1 MMAWWRKKGLEE
13 RRESEQREASL
24 VAAMATAFAS
34 ALGSVLT
41 AQTEGIRQQGQFLN
55 TLQDLSAR
63 KAAQVLGSK
72 GGRTTARRKKERKQ
86 VTQECVLCRD
96 PFHRGTTLEQISF
109 HRGHEGRDGMETLTF
124 ADESRNGAV
133 TEPDDGSN

>member
-1 MMAWWRKKGLEE
+1 MAWWNR
-13 RRESEQREASL
+13 RREEREASL
-24 VAAMATAFAS
+24 VASMATAFAT

-72 GGRTTARRKKERKQ
+72 GGRQTARRKAERKKALEAPSCALCENPMRRG
-86 VTQECVLCRD
+86 VTMEMINLHRQHGDREPQEQRAL
-96 PFHRGTTLEQISF
+96 PFDQNGVASTGEP
-109 HRGHEGRDGMETLTF
+109 ET
-124 ADESRNGAV
+124 
-133 TEPDDGSN
+133 

>member
-1 MMAWWRKKGLEE
+1 MSWWKS
-13 RRESEQREASL
+13 RRQEREASL
-24 VAAMATAFAS
+24 VASMATAFAT

-72 GGRTTARRKKERKQ
+72 GGRTTAERKKARKSLPKAAA
-86 VTQECVLCRD
+86 CALCQD
-96 PFHRGTTLEQISF
+96 PMRRGVTLEMLAIHRAHEPSRGEQFELPEPISPP
-109 HRGHEGRDGMETLTF
+109 EETG
-124 ADESRNGAV
+124 N
-133 TEPDDGSN
+133 

>member
-1 MMAWWRKKGLEE
+1 
-13 RRESEQREASL
+13 
-24 VAAMATAFAS
+24 MATAFAT

-72 GGRTTARRKKERKQ
+72 GGRTTAARKKARRENRSAPA
-86 VTQECVLCRD
+86 CALCED
-96 PFHRGTTLEQISF
+96 PMRRGVTLEMIAL
-109 HRGHEGRDGMETLTF
+109 HRQHEGRGEQTQVLLP
-124 ADESRNGAV
+124 SNGSQP
-133 TEPDDGSN
+133 EPEE